1 MMMNVTRDEKW
12 QEYYNDPSNTKLT
25 EDIRIKTAN
34 AFWRAKQ
41 RMLEIQ
47 AIKKAKSIK
56 IITYTEIPKQ
66 VAANTSK
73 IKKCQS
79 LTMTGKPCTFKP
91 TSECGRFCKKHCL

>member
-1 MMMNVTRDEKW
+1 MMMKVTRDENW

-66 VAANTSK
+66 VAADTSK

-79 LTMTGKPCTFKP
+79 LTMAGTPCPFKP
-91 TSECGRFCKKHCL
+91 ASECGRVCKKHCV